1 MKNAFSGS
9 WVLVGALILGLAGCA
24 SSGTGQKT
32 GAYVDDSWITTK
44 VKSEMIANND
54 VKAHNINVDTS
65 KGVVTL
71 TGTAGTWQES
81 DKAAEIARGIKGVT
95 AVENDLRV
103 Q

>member
-1 MKNAFSGS
+1 MRNAFRGS
-9 WVLVGALILGLAGCA
+9 WLLMGALIVGLAGCA

-44 VKSEMIANND
+44 VKSEMIADHD
-54 VKAHNINVDTS
+54 VKAHNISVSTK

-71 TGTAGTWQES
+71 TGTAETWQES
-81 DKAAEIARGIKGVT
+81 NKAAEIARRVKGVT
-95 AVENDLRV
+95 AVENNIRV